1 LKKSVYGAPVP
12 IFSSERDESM
22 NTMTAARFRIAAA
35 LPLLA
40 VSAWTAVPAAG
51 QGITYEEAARAM
63 DAAEAEARRNQWNL
77 TIVITDADGVPI
89 YLRRMEGAS
98 QRTYQIAMAKAR
110 TALASGMAT
119 ADYGQALAA
128 GRTDTIPD
136 GITFAGG
143 YPLRRRGEVV
153 GAMSASGARAN
164 EDAQAARAG
173 MAAIGIEP

>member
-1 LKKSVYGAPVP
+1 
-12 IFSSERDESM
+12 
-22 NTMTAARFRIAAA
+22 MTTLRFRIAAA

-40 VSAWTAVPAAG
+40 LSALAAVPAAG
-51 QGITYEEAARAM
+51 QGITYEEATTAM
-63 DAAEAEARRNQWNL
+63 DAAEAEARRNGWNL

-89 YLRRMEGAS
+89 YLRRMDGAS
-98 QRTYQIAMAKAR
+98 QRSYQIAMAKSR
-110 TALASGMAT
+110 TALAAGMAT

-128 GRTDTIPD
+128 GQTDTIPE

-143 YPLRRRGEVV
+143 YPLRRGGEVV

-164 EDAQAARAG
+164 EDAQSVRAG